1 MKHGFKAL
9 NILNFDN
16 DEPFSVIIFIK
27 NEQKEKMQLSQNSSH
42 NNSIDILFINNYLLT
57 KASYFFKNYKN
68 IAFFGAG
75 HKSLTAINYLLN
87 FFDFSNLS
95 IFDSSEQK
103 INSFWN
109 NIMILDSQKCFKKK
123 FDLYVF
129 SYTGKNANL
138 IREMILRSN
147 PQANFINI
155 SDFLN
160 MNNLTK
166 LSDGVYC
173 LNSEYSVLQKI

>member
-1 MKHGFKAL
+1 FTVL
-9 NILNFDN
+9 NTLNFDN

-27 NEQKEKMQLSQNSSH
+27 KDQKQKIKVSQNSYL

-75 HKSLTAINYLLN
+75 HKTLTAINYLLN

-95 IFDSSEQK
+95 IFDSSEHK

-109 NIMILDSQKCFKKK
+109 NIMILDTQKCLNNK

-138 IREMILRSN
+138 TREMILNSN
-147 PQANFINI
+147 PQAKFINI
-155 SDFLN
+155 SDFF
-160 MNNLTK
+160 K
-166 LSDGVYC
+166 Y
-173 LNSEYSVLQKI
+173 E